1 MCVCENE
8 CQRHVHVLVW
18 GAPWGSL
25 ENAERRIELS
35 LCVAVSLIVT
45 SRVTL
50 YAWPNKDN
58 LIVFTVIVIVVAAQ
72 LYVVAT
78 KKMQVVRLG
87 YRQIA

>member
-8 CQRHVHVLVW
+8 CQSHVHVLVW

-50 YAWPNKDN
+50 YA
-58 LIVFTVIVIVVAAQ
+58 
-72 LYVVAT
+72 
-78 KKMQVVRLG
+78 
-87 YRQIA
+87 